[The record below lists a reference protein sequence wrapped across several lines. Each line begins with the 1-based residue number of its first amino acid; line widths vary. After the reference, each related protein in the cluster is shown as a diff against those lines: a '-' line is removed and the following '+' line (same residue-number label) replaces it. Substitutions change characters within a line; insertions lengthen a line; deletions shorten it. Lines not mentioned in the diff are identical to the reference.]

1 MSGEAAPA
9 GRSRAGTERPAP
21 VPEDVGPVPPPADS
35 PAGSAGEAREG
46 VLRLLWSMVLGI
58 VNTCL
63 RYRVTGLAAEA
74 AFFAL
79 LSLPPLVLGVIAS
92 LGYFSDVVG
101 PETVNRV
108 SDTII

>member
-1 MSGEAAPA
+1 
-9 GRSRAGTERPAP
+9 
-21 VPEDVGPVPPPADS
+21 
-35 PAGSAGEAREG
+35 
-46 VLRLLWSMVLGI
+46 MVIGI

-92 LGYFSDVVG
+92 LGYFADFVG
-101 PETVNRV
+101 QETVDRV
-108 SDTII
+108 KRRSSIWPARCSPNDSMSEVIDPDAGPGAATARSTSSPSGS